1 MKRILVGLDGS
12 ARAAAVLATASRV
25 AQAQGAKLVLVRA
38 VGLPPDVPQD
48 FWKTT
53 DEPLLE
59 VLRKRSKAYLDE
71 STARVPRELLD
82 RSEVLVGTPWQAIC
96 DAAHRLEVDLI
107 VIGSHGYAGF
117 DRLLGTTAAKVVN
130 HAGCSVL
137 VVREPHAEADHGKA
151 RDAGSR

>member
-12 ARAAAVLATASRV
+12 PRAAGVLAAALTVGR
-25 AQAQGAKLVLVRA
+25 AQGAKLTLLRS

-53 DEPLLE
+53 EEPLLDI
-59 VLRKRSKAYLDE
+59 LKRHAQEYLDAQVA
-71 STARVPRELLD
+71 TVPAEL
-82 RSEVLVGTPWQAIC
+82 RGGTSLVVGVPWQAIC
-96 DAAHRLEVDLI
+96 DAAHEQQADLV

-130 HAGCSVL
+130 HSGCSVL
-137 VVREPHAEADHGKA
+137 VVREPHTEAA
-151 RDAGSR
+151 R

>member
-12 ARAAAVLATASRV
+12 PRASGVLATAV
-25 AQAQGAKLVLVRA
+25 AIARAQGARVVLLRS

-53 DEPLLE
+53 EEPLLDVLKRRAQQDLGEYVKKVPSELIDRAE
-59 VLRKRSKAYLDE
+59 VA
-71 STARVPRELLD
+71 
-82 RSEVLVGTPWQAIC
+82 VGVPWQSIC
-96 DAAHRLEVDLI
+96 DMARSMEADLV

-130 HAGCSVL
+130 HAHCSVL
-137 VVREPHAEADHGKA
+137 VTREPQHEAA
-151 RDAGSR
+151 R